1 MNIADSDNGLWKRKK
16 TLAKSAIYI
25 TLPCIIVLVL
35 STKGIMDEG
44 IVSLNGDMP
53 RYLMNGVYFH
63 DLIDDMPITDPF
75 EHAYRYFARY
85 PALSLGHHPLLLGIA
100 EAPFYAIF
108 GVSVFSARLT
118 IVFFMLLAVIAW
130 FLLVRSVYD
139 ENIAFLS
146 SLLFITTPF
155 IVKYSRIV
163 MSEIPTLALIILA
176 AYFFYKYCET
186 DKKKHA
192 YATAVSLA
200 LSVYAKHTAVFIFP
214 VLLAYLIMRKGAK
227 RLIKKEFIVSYT
239 IILVLI
245 LPLIPI
251 TLKFSQV
258 NVAGVL
264 NKTLDYRFS
273 LSNLSYYIIVLW
285 KHHLTLPVLILSLSS
300 IFVSVY
306 RKDGRAT
313 IFLFW
318 IACSYLLITYLGS
331 QIPRYAIY
339 WIPAFCLFAATTI
352 NLFQYHAL
360 RVLVSTMLFLIAGY
374 QFVYA
379 FKAEPEYAYGYE
391 QAARYV
397 VENKTGESVLYGGW
411 NASSYFIF
419 FVRKHD
425 PARDL
430 IVLRANKILAT
441 SKMKRIVEE
450 RITKREEIYEALKN
464 YGVQFVVIEDIE
476 SDSRALAWLREEV
489 KSDKFILR
497 KRISLKSNRSY
508 IDKVPLYIYEYK
520 EYMSPK
526 DDVILQMNIPVMGD
540 SIKIPFKDLIK
551 KN

>member
-1 MNIADSDNGLWKRKK
+1 MINPRDFI
-16 TLAKSAIYI
+16 KSASYI
-25 TLPCIIVLVL
+25 AFLLAITILL
-35 STKGIMDEG
+35 STKGITDEG

-53 RYLMNGVYFH
+53 RYIMNGVYFY
-63 DLIDDMPITDPF
+63 DLIGDLPIIDPL
-75 EHAYRYFARY
+75 EHAKRYFARY
-85 PALSLGHHPLLLGIA
+85 PALSLGHHPLL
-100 EAPFYAIF
+100 YAIF

-118 IVFFMLLAVIAW
+118 VILFMLLAVIAW
-130 FLLVRSVYD
+130 FLLVRSMYD
-139 ENIAFLS
+139 ETVAFFS
-146 SLLFITTPF
+146 SLLFVTTPF
-155 IVKYSRIV
+155 IVKYSRVV
-163 MSEIPTLALIILA
+163 MSEIPALALIIVA
-176 AYFFYKYCET
+176 TYFFYKYCET

-227 RLIKKEFIVSYT
+227 RLIKKELIVSYM

-251 TLKFSQV
+251 TLKFSQG

-273 LSNLSYYIIVLW
+273 LSNLSYYIIILW
-285 KHHLTLPVLILSLSS
+285 KHHLTLPVLILSLTS

-318 IACSYLLITYLGS
+318 IACSYLLITYLGY

-352 NLFQYHAL
+352 NIFQYPAL

-379 FKAEPEYAYGYE
+379 FKTEPEYAYGYE

-397 VENKTGESVLYGGW
+397 VENKTGESVLYGGE

-425 PARDL
+425 PDRDL
-430 IVLRANKILAT
+430 VVLRANKILAT

-450 RITKREEIYEALKN
+450 RITKREEIYEILN
-464 YGVQFVVIEDIE
+464 DFGVGYVVIEDTE
-476 SDSRALAWLREEV
+476 SESRTLEWLREEV

-497 KRISLKSNRSY
+497 KKISLKSNRSY
-508 IDKVPLYIYEYK
+508 VNKVPLYIYEYK
-520 EYMSPK
+520 EYMSPR
-526 DDVILQMNIPVMGD
+526 DDVILHMNIPLVGG